1 MTDPVSTE
9 TSKGQP
15 GTAEAALFGCCPRC
29 GARTLFAGVAK
40 FADRCRACGLDFT
53 QFNVGDGPAAFL
65 TLVIGALVTG
75 LALWLQLKVEP
86 PFWVHVILW
95 VPLTVALVVGG
106 LRATKAWL
114 LQAEYRRKA
123 GEAVNDEWTVGG
135 KAGDQPD
142 REPE

>member
-1 MTDPVSTE
+1 MTEPVPQG

-15 GTAEAALFGCCPRC
+15 GTAKAALFGCCPRC
-29 GARTLFAGVAK
+29 HARTLFAGWAK

-65 TLVIGALVTG
+65 TLIIGTVITG
-75 LALWLQLKVEP
+75 LAIWLQLAAEP

-95 VPLTVALVVGG
+95 VPLTAAAVIAG

-114 LQAEYRRKA
+114 LQAEYRRNA
-123 GEAVNDEWTVGG
+123 REAVNEDWTIGG
-135 KAGDQPD
+135 DDQRP
-142 REPE
+142 